1 MVVISEPLELTVW
14 NLVWR

>member
-1 MVVISEPLELTVW
+1 VITNEPLVLDVW